1 MLVTSWEGVT
11 PSLPVL
17 FGIGN
22 TVDAFFS
29 IVALLIAV
37 VVVCATNFSVVTS
50 GTVETLRPLRPS
62 LLNDDYFAFVLT
74 VLWLFLLLLFC
85 CDVFFSSRC

>member
-1 MLVTSWEGVT
+1 MT

-37 VVVCATNFSVVTS
+37 VVVCTTNFSVVTS
-50 GTVETLRPLRPS
+50 GAVETLPS
-62 LLNDDYFAFVLT
+62 LLNDDYYASVLT
-74 VLWLFLLLLFC
+74 VLWLFLLMLLL
-85 CDVFFSSRC
+85 